1 MSLPSGYEEINT
13 LKYRTDGIALAAVFD
28 KNDNKEF
35 IIAKI
40 KSADGSLYV
49 VNHGK
54 HDDSKAYPQSLLY
67 LSNDQVVGTFQIKK
81 EFSIIS
87 F

>member
-1 MSLPSGYEEINT
+1 MILPSGYEEIHT
-13 LKYRTDGIALAAVFD
+13 LKYRTDGLALTAVFE
-28 KNDNKEF
+28 KSENKEF
-35 IIAKI
+35 IIAKV

-49 VNHGK
+49 VNQAK

-67 LSNDQVVGTFQIKK
+67 LSNDHILGTFQIKK
-81 EFSIIS
+81 DFSIIS